1 MRRIINGKTYDTKK
15 SKLVLKHGDSGAES
29 KVRKINAELRLL
41 SAEQRR
47 AAVESLS
54 SAGNL
59 YISCRL
65 YKNPADMYY
74 AVITM
79 AVLRQTHAVGDSDV
93 AMQYN
98 IEYVFVPIRRSR
110 AEAIIE
116 DIERLEERK

>member
-41 SAEQRR
+41 SAEQRT

-59 YISCRL
+59 
-65 YKNPADMYY
+65 
-74 AVITM
+74 
-79 AVLRQTHAVGDSDV
+79 
-93 AMQYN
+93 
-98 IEYVFVPIRRSR
+98 
-110 AEAIIE
+110 
-116 DIERLEERK
+116 